1 MDRPGGVRDKLN
13 PMLKWI
19 DIPPVW
25 LALFAA
31 LAWGQSRYLGLGLSF
46 GGAWAD
52 FAGGLLL
59 GGGVLLAL
67 LAALEMRR
75 HRTTLVPHRNAERLV
90 QSGIF
95 SRSRN
100 PIYLADVMILGGLV
114 LWWDAV
120 LSLPLVPVLLWV
132 LERRFV
138 IPEENRLRRKFRADF
153 ARYCEKTRRW
163 L

>member
-1 MDRPGGVRDKLN
+1 
-13 PMLKWI
+13 MLKWI

-25 LALFAA
+25 LAAFAA
-31 LAWGQSRYLGLGLSF
+31 LAWWQSEYMTLGLGL

-52 FAGGLLL
+52 FVGGVLV
-59 GGGVLLAL
+59 GGGVLLML
-67 LAALEMRR
+67 LAASEMRR
-75 HRTTLVPHRNAERLV
+75 QRTTIVPHRDAERLV

-95 SRSRN
+95 SRTRN
-100 PIYLADVMILGGLV
+100 PIYLGDVMILAGLI
-114 LWWDAV
+114 LSWDAV
-120 LSLPLVPVLLWV
+120 LSLPLVPILLWV

-163 L
+163 V